1 MHSLDSVN
9 EWLTSIGEQAET
21 SLEISLADYQSLL
34 EELAQEQEQSQS
46 RATRIQHLEQAL
58 DQALVCLEE
67 LRSQIQNQQFLEM
80 QLANTEDYA
89 SVQQQAIVR
98 LKQQLVEQQQALDA
112 QILETQQRDQA
123 IQELLITIEQMT
135 QAQHR
140 EVERLRS
147 RLVQDQQEVA
157 THRSKLGKHL
167 HDLQAAL
174 ESRQQ
179 RVSELEAESLTARTL
194 SVRLQSQLEMAQQ
207 QIKEL
212 STRLS
217 QHRLQL
223 EQLETQLEQSQA
235 GDDLEQAGRTLAE
248 AGMQNAVPSAP
259 TMDRPTPADRTS
271 VSRPSRS
278 DAALP
283 AAADRSEAA
292 DRVVAFALPRWKKTP
307 SVEEL
312 EQRLAQQLAQ
322 QARWQHQQHELET
335 DRDRL
340 NQRVQDLEQHVTD
353 MQEQILRQAK
363 QETEYETAVQ
373 YWKDQYA
380 ASQQQ
385 LSQLKEMAEQLLLQ
399 SSAGP
404 EMQPLLELLQT
415 LQPQPAIA
423 PPEVVQS
430 VDPAPVPPIGVPIP
444 PLALPRF
451 TTVELPEFLMR
462 RRAAQQAR
470 AMEVLPNT

>member
-9 EWLTSIGEQAET
+9 KWLTSIGEQAET
-21 SLEISLADYQSLL
+21 SLEISVADYQSLL

-67 LRSQIQNQQFLEM
+67 LRAQIQNQQFLEI

-223 EQLETQLEQSQA
+223 EQLETQLESQA
-235 GDDLEQAGRTLAE
+235 GDDLQQAGRTLTE
-248 AGMQNAVPSAP
+248 ARMQNAVP
-259 TMDRPTPADRTS
+259 DRTL
-271 VSRPSRS
+271 VSHPSRS
-278 DAALP
+278 DAALS
-283 AAADRSEAA
+283 AAADRSEVA

-340 NQRVQDLEQHVTD
+340 NRRVQDLEQHVTD

-385 LSQLKEMAEQLLLQ
+385 LSHLKEMAEQLLLQ
-399 SSAGP
+399 SASP

-415 LQPQPAIA
+415 LQPQPAIV

>member
-9 EWLTSIGEQAET
+9 EWLNSSLSRQTEA
-21 SLEISLADYQSLL
+21 SLEISVADYQTLL
-34 EELAQEQEQSQS
+34 EELAQVQEQSQARS
-46 RATRIQHLEQAL
+46 TRIQHLEQAL
-58 DQALVCLEE
+58 DQAMVCLED

-98 LKQQLVEQQQALDA
+98 LKQQLSEQQQALDA

-167 HDLQAAL
+167 HDLQSAL

-179 RVSELEAESLTARTL
+179 RVSELEAESLNARTL
-194 SVRLQSQLEMAQQ
+194 SARLQSQLELAQQ

-217 QHRLQL
+217 HHRSHL

-235 GDDLEQAGRTLAE
+235 GE
-248 AGMQNAVPSAP
+248 AIPSGP
-259 TMDRPTPADRTS
+259 SDTRSSDT
-271 VSRPSRS
+271 RPSDTRSSDTRS
-278 DAALP
+278 D
-283 AAADRSEAA
+283 RM
-292 DRVVAFALPRWKKTP
+292 VAFALPRWKKAP
-307 SVEEL
+307 SVDEL

-322 QARWQHQQHELET
+322 QARWQHQQHELEA

-340 NQRVQDLEQHVTD
+340 HQRVQSLEYHVTE

-373 YWKDQYA
+373 YWKDQYLTR
-380 ASQQQ
+380 QQQ
-385 LSQLKEMAEQLLLQ
+385 IVQLKELAEQLLLQ
-399 SSAGP
+399 STSI
-404 EMQPLLELLQT
+404 ELQPLLVELLQA
-415 LQPQPAIA
+415 LPNSAAIESPTPPDAIDPTGA
-423 PPEVVQS
+423 PPM
-430 VDPAPVPPIGVPIP
+430 GVPIP
-444 PLALPRF
+444 PLVLPRF

-462 RRAAQQAR
+462 RRAAQQAKVVE
-470 AMEVLPNT
+470 ALPGS